1 MNDSERIIEKLIKET
16 VETELGFELVGIEV
30 KKGRTQLVRVFI
42 DRPGGIDVE
51 MCALVSR
58 RIESIIGESE
68 IISGFYNL
76 EVSSPGIERPLMK
89 PSDYVRFK
97 GRKVLI
103 KAKEPISGRR
113 QFKGELV
120 EATEEDCVVKVD
132 MNSYRIKYGE
142 ISKAKLVFD
151 FSNEEMKR

>member
-1 MNDSERIIEKLIKET
+1 MDEIERNIEELIIDIL
-16 VETELGFELVGIEV
+16 ETELGFELVGIEV

-42 DRPGGIDVE
+42 DRPGGVDVE

-58 RIESIIGESE
+58 KIESIIDESG
-68 IISGFYNL
+68 ITSGFYNL

-103 KAKEPISGRR
+103 KAKQPINGRK